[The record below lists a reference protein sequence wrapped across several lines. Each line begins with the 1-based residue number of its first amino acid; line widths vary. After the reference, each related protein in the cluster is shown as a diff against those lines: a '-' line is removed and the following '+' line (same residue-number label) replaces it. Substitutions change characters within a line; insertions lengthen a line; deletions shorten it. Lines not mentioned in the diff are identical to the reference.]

1 MRKTTLHAATGTLA
15 LLLVSTFWTST
26 LVSELL
32 LGPAAVQAVKHAI
45 AWYGLAALVL
55 CMATTGATGLALAL
69 ARGRSGRLVEEK
81 RRRMPL
87 LGLNGL
93 LVMVPS
99 ALFLNE
105 RASAGQYDTAFYVVQ
120 GLELLVGAVQLT
132 LLARNV
138 RTGLRLSGRLRP
150 APASA

>member
-1 MRKTTLHAATGTLA
+1 MRKTALHAATGTLA
-15 LLLVSTFWTST
+15 LLLVATFWTST

-32 LGPAAVQAVKHAI
+32 LGPPAVQAVKHAI

-55 CMATTGATGLALAL
+55 CMATTGATGLALA
-69 ARGRSGRLVEEK
+69 RGRSGRLVDEK

-99 ALFLNE
+99 ALFLNA
-105 RASAGQYDTAFYVVQ
+105 RASTGQLDTVFYAVQ
-120 GLELLVGAVQLT
+120 ALELLVGAAQLM

-138 RTGLRLSGRLRP
+138 RAGLRLSGRLRP
-150 APASA
+150 ARASA

>member
-1 MRKTTLHAATGTLA
+1 MRKTALHAATGTLA
-15 LLLVSTFWTST
+15 LLLVATFWTST

-32 LGPAAVQAVKHAI
+32 LGPPAVQAVKHAI

-55 CMATTGATGLALAL
+55 CMAATGATGLAL

-99 ALFLNE
+99 ALFLNA
-105 RASAGQYDTAFYVVQ
+105 RASTGQFDTVFYTVQ
-120 GLELLVGAVQLT
+120 ALELLVGAMQLT

-150 APASA
+150 AAPAST

>member
-15 LLLVSTFWTST
+15 LLLVATFWTST

-32 LGPAAVQAVKHAI
+32 LGPPAVQAVKHAI

-55 CMATTGATGLALAL
+55 CMAATGATGLALA
-69 ARGRSGRLVEEK
+69 RSRSGRLVEEK
-81 RRRMPL
+81 RGRMPL

-99 ALFLNE
+99 ALFLNA

-120 GLELLVGAVQLT
+120 GLELLVGAAQLT